1 MEKKI
6 IQLPEEK
13 KQNAKPKEKKKREIV
28 NNVNWKEDLDALEVL
43 NELKEIKRKNKLQGD
58 CQLVYKELS
67 GKRSSYMHQD
77 KKKEHYD
84 KERFIKIDEIIEKI
98 LNCEGKCFYCKQNV
112 QIIYEN
118 VREPLQWSLE
128 RLSNEEGHNVNNVEI
143 SCLSCN
149 LRRKTMHFERYKFT
163 KDMVLVKK
171 EDSV

>member
-28 NNVNWKEDLDALEVL
+28 NNVNWKEDLDALDVL
-43 NELKEIKRKNKLQGD
+43 NELKDIKRKNNLQGD

-84 KERFIKIDEIIEKI
+84 KERFIKIDEIIEK
-98 LNCEGKCFYCKQNV
+98 Y
-112 QIIYEN
+112 
-118 VREPLQWSLE
+118 
-128 RLSNEEGHNVNNVEI
+128 
-143 SCLSCN
+143 
-149 LRRKTMHFERYKFT
+149 
-163 KDMVLVKK
+163 
-171 EDSV
+171 